1 MESNVVVEVH
11 TGSQCVLQSTP
22 LWEKEL
28 AVRSE
33 LGSEELMEDWFSKL
47 VDISNVEGSYSVLL
61 LVGESVVACAMVCGG
76 FDLHHNNLATVFG
89 MVAEEG
95 YGAKLLREV
104 IKVAR
109 EQGYK
114 HLHVSTK
121 LDLKTYRT
129 KVLDL

>member
-1 MESNVVVEVH
+1 MCS
-11 TGSQCVLQSTP
+11 SDL
-22 LWEKEL
+22 EKEL

-61 LVGESVVACAMVCGG
+61 LVGESVVACAMVCEG
-76 FDLHHNNLATVFG
+76 FSLHQNDLAIIFG
-89 MVAEEG
+89 MVAEDG
-95 YGAKLLREV
+95 YGTRLLREV

-114 HLHVSTK
+114 HLQVSTK